1 MCYRV
6 YISTDSSRDL
16 TNLNSELV
24 RFERVTTPDADP
36 CTGLLD
42 FVNQWYVGSKTGCSC
57 TFRHLHS
64 ADELGFGEPED
75 WLPEEKDEID
85 ATKELYAV
93 LASILSSGHQVDLID
108 RWEGA
113 QPDEIKILD
122 VSLDKISKAAF
133 RMFENYKFRLSK
145 EKTSG
150 PSIQEC

>member
-6 YISTDSSRDL
+6 YISTDSPQDL
-16 TNLNSELV
+16 NKRNSEFV
-24 RFERVTTPDADP
+24 RFERVTTANADP
-36 CTGLLD
+36 CTGQLD

-75 WLPEEKDEID
+75 WMPEEKDDIE
-85 ATKELYAV
+85 ATKELYAA
-93 LASILSSGHQVDLID
+93 LASILSSGHQADLID
-108 RWEGA
+108 LWGNV
-113 QPDEIKILD
+113 QPEEIKILD
-122 VSLDKISKAAF
+122 VSLDKISEAAF

-150 PSIQEC
+150 PSIQ